1 MVMIDDATNWTYTQF
16 FEEETTVAAMTV
28 FRSYVGQYGLP
39 HSLYVDRDPIY
50 LTTRDSTVDE
60 ALSSTPP
67 VTQFGRAMAKLNVTL
82 IRAHSPQAKG
92 RVERRHGVF
101 QNRLVKG
108 MRLKKISTLDAA
120 NRYLDEEFLF
130 GLNEQFS
137 VEPREKSDVHRRVP
151 QGIKLDQV
159 LCFQEERVVQNDWTI
174 SWQNRHFQLS
184 EQHRKLSLSK
194 KRIMVSE
201 LLDGTL
207 RMTYCNRELMWEELA
222 ERPTRQKAKPATA
235 VTPKKPK
242 YKPGADHPW
251 RRSTGK

>member
-1 MVMIDDATNWTYTQF
+1 
-16 FEEETTVAAMTV
+16 VAATTV
-28 FRSYVGQYGLP
+28 FRLYVGQYGLP
-39 HSLYVDRDPIY
+39 HSLYVDRDAIY

-67 VTQFGRAMAKLNVTL
+67 VTQFGRAMAKLNVKL
-82 IRAHSPQAKG
+82 ICAHSPQAKG

-108 MRLKKISTLDAA
+108 MRLKKISTLEGA
-120 NRYLDEEFLF
+120 NRYLDEEFLSA
-130 GLNEQFS
+130 LNEQFS
-137 VEPREKSDVHRRVP
+137 VEAREKTDVHRRVP
-151 QGIKLDQV
+151 QGTKLDHV
-159 LCFQEERVVQNDWTI
+159 LCFEEERVVQRDWTI
-174 SWQNRHFQLS
+174 SWQNRHFQLR

-207 RMTYCNRELMWEELA
+207 RMTYRNRELLWDELT
-222 ERPTRQKAKPATA
+222 ERPTRQRTKPTPE

-251 RRSTGK
+251 KRSMGK